1 MAKYL
6 RCYMCSDLHA
16 ANRTYRKLLNS
27 IKMNVYEAQV
37 VLIAGDLTGKAIV
50 PIIAQGNGR
59 YAATFLDQDYVVE
72 TEDELQKLENNI
84 SDIGY
89 YPYLTDQEE
98 VDALRTDKARMNEL
112 FRHKMIERVGE
123 WVALAE
129 ERIGKSGVQFY
140 MMPGNDDD
148 LGVDEMIAR
157 SSYVVNPV
165 GKTIQLNEH
174 HEMISFDYANPTPWH
189 TPREW
194 SEEEYYEH
202 VKTRASGLKN
212 VRNALF
218 MIHVPPY
225 DSGLDTAPE
234 LDKTMRPKVTMGDV
248 LRIPVGSTGVRK
260 VIQELQPLVTVH
272 GHVHEAGGQ
281 SKIGRT
287 TCFNAGSEAN
297 QGILRGF
304 VFDLGKDK
312 LERAFRVQG

>member
-16 ANRTYRKLLNS
+16 ANRAYRKLLNAV
-27 IKMNVYEAQV
+27 KANVYEAQV

-50 PIIAQGNGR
+50 PIIDQGNGH
-59 YAATFLDQDYVVE
+59 YTAAFLDQTYSVE
-72 TEDELQKLENNI
+72 TAAELQQLQNNI

-89 YPYLTDQEE
+89 YPH
-98 VDALRTDKARMNEL
+98 VMKPDAVEAMREDMAMMNEL
-112 FRHKMIERVGE
+112 FRRKMIERVGE

-148 LGVDEMIAR
+148 RGVDAMIAQ

-165 GKTIQLNEH
+165 GKTIQLNEL
-174 HEMISFDYANPTPWH
+174 HEMISFDFANPTPWH

-194 SEEEYYEH
+194 SEDEYYAHIKESAA
-202 VKTRASGLKN
+202 KLKD
-212 VRNALF
+212 VSRSVF

-234 LDKTMRPKVTMGDV
+234 LDKNMRPKVTMGDV
-248 LRIPVGSTGVRK
+248 LRVPVGSTGVRRA
-260 VIQELQPLVTVH
+260 IQELQPLVSVH

-287 TCFNAGSEAN
+287 ICFNAGSEAN

-312 LERAFRVQG
+312 LERSFRVQG

>member
-16 ANRTYRKLLNS
+16 ANRTYRKLLNA
-27 IKMNVYEAQV
+27 IKMNVYEANV

-59 YAATFLDQDYVVE
+59 YSAAFLDQDYSVE
-72 TEDELQKLENNI
+72 TETELQNLENTI

-89 YPYLTDQEE
+89 YPYVTDWDE
-98 VDALRTDKARMNEL
+98 VNALRADAVKMSEL
-112 FRHKMIERVGE
+112 FRQKMIQRVGE

-148 LGVDEMIAR
+148 RGVDAMIAQ
-157 SSYVVNPV
+157 SSYIINPV

-202 VKTRASGLKN
+202 VKASANTLKN
-212 VRNALF
+212 VNNAVF

-225 DSGLDTAPE
+225 DSGIDTAPE
-234 LDKTMRPKVTMGDV
+234 LDKTLRPKVTMGDV
-248 LRIPVGSTGVRK
+248 LRVPVGSTGVRRA
-260 VIQELQPLVTVH
+260 IQEFQPLVSVH

-281 SKIGRT
+281 ARIGRT

>member
-1 MAKYL
+1 MAKHL

-16 ANRTYRKLLNS
+16 ANRTYRKLLNA
-27 IKMNVYEAQV
+27 IKMNVYEAHV

-50 PIIAQGNGR
+50 PIIAQSNGR
-59 YAATFLDQDYVVE
+59 YTATFLDQDYIVE
-72 TEDELQKLENNI
+72 TDTERQNLENSI

-89 YPYLTDQEE
+89 YPFVTDQDE
-98 VDALRTDKARMNEL
+98 VNALMADGEKMREL
-112 FRHKMIERVGE
+112 FRQKMIQRVGD

-148 LGVDEMIAR
+148 FGVDAMIAQ
-157 SSYVVNPV
+157 SSYAVNPV
-165 GKTIQLNEH
+165 GKTIQLNEY
-174 HEMISFDYANPTPWH
+174 HEMISFEYANPTPWL

-202 VKTRASGLKN
+202 VKAGASTLKN
-212 VRNALF
+212 VSNAVF

-234 LDKTMRPKVTMGDV
+234 LDKTLRPRVTMGDV
-248 LRIPVGSTGVRK
+248 LRIPVGSTGVRRAL
-260 VIQELQPLVTVH
+260 QELQPLVSVH
-272 GHVHEAGGQ
+272 GHVHESGGQ

-312 LERAFRVQG
+312 LDRAFRVQG

>member
-1 MAKYL
+1 MGNFI
-6 RCYMCSDLHA
+6 RCFMCSDLHA
-16 ANRTYRKLLNS
+16 ANRTYRKLLNA
-27 IKMNVYEAQV
+27 IKMNVYEANV

-59 YAATFLDQDYVVE
+59 YSATFLDQQYTTE
-72 TEDELQKLENNI
+72 TETDLHTVKQNI

-89 YPYLTDQEE
+89 YPFVTDQDE
-98 VDALRTDKARMNEL
+98 VDALSSDSAKMKEL
-112 FRHKMIERVGE
+112 FRQQMIQRVGE

-129 ERIGKSGVQFY
+129 ERIGRSGVQFY

-148 LGVDEMIAR
+148 TGVDAMIAE
-157 SSYVVNPV
+157 SSYVINPV
-165 GKTIQLNEH
+165 GKTMKLDEY

-194 SEEEYYEH
+194 SEDEYYERI
-202 VKTRASGLKN
+202 KTSASKLKN
-212 VRNALF
+212 VGSAVF

-234 LDKTMRPKVTMGDV
+234 LDKNLRPRVTMGDV
-248 LRIPVGSTGVRK
+248 LRIPVGSTGVRRAL
-260 VIQELQPLVTVH
+260 QELQPLVSVH
-272 GHVHEAGGQ
+272 GHVHEAAGQ

-312 LERAFRVQG
+312 LERSFRVQG

>member
-16 ANRTYRKLLNS
+16 ANRTYRKLLNA
-27 IKMNVYEAQV
+27 IKLNVYETQV
-37 VLIAGDLTGKAIV
+37 VFIAGDLTGKAIV
-50 PIIAQGNGR
+50 PIIAQGSGR
-59 YAATFLDQDYVVE
+59 YYATFLDQEYHIE
-72 TEDELQKLENNI
+72 TEAERQKVEQSI

-89 YPYLTDQEE
+89 YPHVATQEE
-98 VDALRTDKARMNEL
+98 VDALRADPEKMNAL
-112 FRHKMIERVGE
+112 FRQHMLQRVGE
-123 WVALAE
+123 WVELAE
-129 ERIGKSGVQFY
+129 ERIGKSGIQFY

-148 LGVDEMIAR
+148 RGVDAIIAR
-157 SSYVVNPV
+157 SSYVTNPV
-165 GKTIQLNEH
+165 GKVINLDEY

-194 SEEEYYEH
+194 SEEEYYQRIKASASRLKQ
-202 VKTRASGLKN
+202 VQRA
-212 VRNALF
+212 VF

-234 LDKTMRPKVTMGDV
+234 LDKDMRPRVTMGDV
-248 LRIPVGSTGVRK
+248 LRIPVGSTGVRRA
-260 VIQELQPLVTVH
+260 IQELQPLVSIH
-272 GHVHEAGGQ
+272 GHVHEAPGQ
-281 SKIGRT
+281 GKIGRT

-312 LERAFRVQG
+312 LERSFRVQG